1 MKRRMLTAK
10 ITAALL
16 SGMLITSSI
25 SPAVVAQAETILSQ
39 NEELVDETSANDYNE
54 IGGIVNY
61 VQDENKVTFDLATG
75 EKLRVSF
82 LENGVFRIY
91 MDPTGD
97 FQEDPTPNSKDH
109 ITKIIDKTEDK
120 YEKTVPVVTDG
131 AEIVLS
137 TANIELKV
145 EKETSKMEL
154 VNKTTGKTIWKEAE
168 PLKYKNNETIQ
179 TLEASDDEYFYGGG
193 MQNGRFSHRGKII
206 NIVNENNWVDGG
218 VASPTPFYFSTA
230 GYGVM
235 RHTFKPGLYDFS
247 STEQGK
253 VITKHQEKRF
263 DAYYFIGENPTNI
276 INEFTELTGKPV
288 LLPEYG
294 FYLGHANCYSRDWI
308 NDETGQESQTQKPGF
323 DRQESLMVD
332 GVKVI
337 DSHVEND
344 MPLGWFLPN
353 DGYGCGYGREDSI
366 DGNINNLKSFVD
378 YARGFG
384 IQTGLWTK
392 YIKADR

>member
-39 NEELVDETSANDYNE
+39 NEELVDETSANYYNE

-137 TANIELKV
+137 TANIE
-145 EKETSKMEL
+145 
-154 VNKTTGKTIWKEAE
+154 
-168 PLKYKNNETIQ
+168 
-179 TLEASDDEYFYGGG
+179 
-193 MQNGRFSHRGKII
+193 FS
-206 NIVNENNWVDGG
+206 
-218 VASPTPFYFSTA
+218 
-230 GYGVM
+230 
-235 RHTFKPGLYDFS
+235 
-247 STEQGK
+247 
-253 VITKHQEKRF
+253 
-263 DAYYFIGENPTNI
+263 
-276 INEFTELTGKPV
+276 
-288 LLPEYG
+288 
-294 FYLGHANCYSRDWI
+294 
-308 NDETGQESQTQKPGF
+308 
-323 DRQESLMVD
+323 
-332 GVKVI
+332 
-337 DSHVEND
+337 
-344 MPLGWFLPN
+344 
-353 DGYGCGYGREDSI
+353 
-366 DGNINNLKSFVD
+366 
-378 YARGFG
+378 
-384 IQTGLWTK
+384 
-392 YIKADR
+392 